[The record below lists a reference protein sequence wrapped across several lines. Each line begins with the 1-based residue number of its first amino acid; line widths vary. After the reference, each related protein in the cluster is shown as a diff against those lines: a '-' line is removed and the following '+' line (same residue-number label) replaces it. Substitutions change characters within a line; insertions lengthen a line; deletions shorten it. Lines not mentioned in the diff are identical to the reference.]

1 MRSLALA
8 DIRAK
13 SAREAMAAERAAAAE
28 EIRSVS
34 SRLRAEGKEA
44 EADALE
50 REVRDIPPR
59 LTHRHTRRNPIAV
72 PCMIA
77 RAARP
82 ADADSPDCRC
92 QAGRAEAKPRRQPLP
107 GAARGVEQE
116 PTQAAR
122 APGHRAA
129 AGLTTIS
136 C

>member
-1 MRSLALA
+1 
-8 DIRAK
+8 
-13 SAREAMAAERAAAAE
+13 MAAERAAAAE

-50 REVRDIPPR
+50 REVRDLPPR
-59 LTHRHTRRNPIAV
+59 DGVLAHRRTQV
-72 PCMIA
+72 SDPCAIA

-82 ADADSPDCRC
+82 ADADSPNCRC
-92 QAGRAEAKPRRQPLP
+92 EAGRAEAKPRRQPLP

-129 AGLTTIS
+129 AGLTTDLFFGYLYVMEALTNDDDG
-136 C
+136 